1 MLRKTIT
8 IMLLAAAGLLSA
20 CGESEDA
27 LSEEQKLRNS
37 LDNVNKMLAKRKD
50 ANDPAGEGLEQLK
63 AELELKLGKVQSETK
78 PDTE

>member
-8 IMLLAAAGLLSA
+8 IMLLVVAGLLSA

-50 ANDPAGEGLEQLK
+50 PNDPTGEGLEQLK
-63 AELELKLGKVQSETK
+63 AELELKLGKVEAETK
-78 PDTE
+78 AGEE